1 MSGKFLRS
9 IACLALTL
17 LVGSATPALAQGVG
31 AIGGTVL
38 DASGAVLPG
47 ASVTLSSAQGTVG
60 SNQETTSDARGA
72 YQFTRLVPG
81 TYIVTATMQGFR
93 PAEQRN
99 IGVSSD
105 QTAWADLTLAIGQL
119 EEGVVVS
126 GEAPLLDTT
135 SALKQTVLSQ
145 DVLQALP
152 NRIDV
157 WSITRVIPSVV
168 ASKVD
173 VGGSE
178 SFQQS
183 GITVHGTSN
192 ENGYYIDGMNV
203 SSTQSSGSIA
213 TFYLDPYAFEEANFR
228 SGNGPAETSTGGLGF
243 NTISRTCTNP

>member
-1 MSGKFLRS
+1 MRMSRVSLTGFFVVL
-9 IACLALTL
+9 LALCL
-17 LVGSATPALAQGVG
+17 NAPAFAQGVG
-31 AIGGTVL
+31 AIGGTVT
-38 DASGAVLPG
+38 DSSGAVLPG
-47 ASVTLSSAQGTVG
+47 VNLSLTSAQGGTLG
-60 SNQETTSDARGA
+60 GTQETVSDARGA
-72 YQFTRLVPG
+72 YQFLRLVPG
-81 TYIVTATMQGFR
+81 TYIVKASLAGFR
-93 PAEQRN
+93 SVEQRGIVVN
-99 IGVSSD
+99 AD
-105 QTAWADLTLAIGQL
+105 ATARADVQMPIGQL

-145 DVLQALP
+145 DILQTLP

-183 GITVHGTSN
+183 GITVHGTNN

-203 SSTQSSGSIA
+203 SST
-213 TFYLDPYAFEEANFR
+213 
-228 SGNGPAETSTGGLGF
+228 
-243 NTISRTCTNP
+243 

>member
-1 MSGKFLRS
+1 M
-9 IACLALTL
+9 TL
-17 LVGSATPALAQGVG
+17 
-31 AIGGTVL
+31 
-38 DASGAVLPG
+38 
-47 ASVTLSSAQGTVG
+47 TLSSAQGGTLG
-60 SNQETTSDARGA
+60 GNQEVVSDERGN
-72 YQFTRLVPG
+72 YQFVRVVPG
-81 TYIVTATMQGFR
+81 TYVVRGQMAGFR
-93 PAEQRN
+93 TVEQRN
-99 IGVSSD
+99 IVVNAD
-105 QTAWADLTLAIGQL
+105 AMARADLTLPIGQL

-145 DVLQALP
+145 ETLQALP

-192 ENGYYIDGMNV
+192 ENGY
-203 SSTQSSGSIA
+203 
-213 TFYLDPYAFEEANFR
+213 
-228 SGNGPAETSTGGLGF
+228 
-243 NTISRTCTNP
+243 